1 MILTLFP
8 LYIYVSVFRLF
19 PLDHQ
24 ALRNLSIQEVISLSL
39 LRR

>member
-1 MILTLFP
+1 MILTLFS
-8 LYIYVSVFRLF
+8 LYIYVPVFRLF
-19 PLDHQ
+19 LLDHQ